1 MSRLG
6 QPDPTERESGTHLGV
21 GYNSTLLKQEVAVEV
36 TGGAM
41 LASEGGTGLSVED
54 SNVGASAL
62 DDERRRDITEFVDP
76 YLHGHYR
83 LPPRQLG
90 LLTGAVAAQRE
101 LWEDLVVLAPVQR
114 WYLPLHR
121 SESCDVWLL
130 AWQPG
135 QDTDWHD
142 HGGSS
147 GSFCVADGVLLEQLR
162 TGGGHRVRTRRLS
175 ESERIFFGPAHVHN
189 VSHSGSAQAV
199 SIHAYSPPLV
209 TMTYYELTPG
219 GLVANE
225 TVVVTSPEGPRRE
238 LRRHRSLQGVDD
250 LLADARLEIERL
262 GPEAAY
268 EAVAAGATLVD
279 IRPVE
284 QRREEGEVPDSVI
297 IGRNVLEWRLDP
309 RSDARIVELARYE
322 SRIIVLCSEG
332 YASSLA
338 AASLRHL
345 GLRHATDVDGGFSA
359 WKAAGLPTRDA

>member
-1 MSRLG
+1 LSL
-6 QPDPTERESGTHLGV
+6 
-21 GYNSTLLKQEVAVEV
+21 EV
-36 TGGAM
+36 
-41 LASEGGTGLSVED
+41 SEGERGAAGGKSSLTAPGLD
-54 SNVGASAL
+54 H
-62 DDERRRDITEFVDP
+62 ERRQAIGAFVAP
-76 YLHGHYR
+76 YLHGQFR

-90 LLTGAVAAQRE
+90 VLTGAMAANRQ
-101 LWEDLVVLAPVQR
+101 LWEELVIEDPGQR

-121 SESCDVWLL
+121 SETCDVWLL
-130 AWQPG
+130 AWLPN

-175 ESERIFFGPAHVHN
+175 ANERICFGPAHVHN
-189 VSHSGSAQAV
+189 VSHYGTAPAV

-209 TMTYYELTPG
+209 TMTYYELTPR

-225 TVVVTSPEGPRRE
+225 TVVVNSPEGPRRE
-238 LRRHRSLQGVDD
+238 LRRHRSLQSVDD
-250 LLADARLEIERL
+250 LLADARGDLERL
-262 GPEAAY
+262 SPQAAY
-268 EAVAAGATLVD
+268 RAMAAGATLVD

-284 QRREEGEVPDSVI
+284 QRRDEGEVPDSVV

-309 RSDARIVELARYE
+309 RSDARIIELARFDAQ
-322 SRIIVLCSEG
+322 IIVLCSEG

-345 GLRHATDVDGGFSA
+345 GLRRATDVDGGFRA
-359 WKAAGLPTRDA
+359 WKGAGLPTRDA

>member
-1 MSRLG
+1 
-6 QPDPTERESGTHLGV
+6 
-21 GYNSTLLKQEVAVEV
+21 
-36 TGGAM
+36 M
-41 LASEGGTGLSVED
+41 LASEGRTGLEVEE
-54 SNVGASAL
+54 GATGAAVI
-62 DDERRRDITEFVDP
+62 DDDRRRKIAEFVGP
-76 YLHGHYR
+76 YVHGQAR
-83 LPPRQLG
+83 LSPRQLG
-90 LLTGAVAAQRE
+90 LLTGAVAAKRR
-101 LWEDLVVLAPVQR
+101 LWQDLVVASAAQR
-114 WYLPLHR
+114 WYMPLHR
-121 SESCDVWLL
+121 SETCDVWLL

-175 ESERIFFGPAHVHN
+175 ASERIFFGPAHVHN

-199 SIHAYSPPLV
+199 SVHAYSPPLV

-238 LRRHRSLQGVDD
+238 LRRRRALQSVDD

-262 GPEAAY
+262 DPESAY
-268 EAVAAGATLVD
+268 RAMAAGATMVD
-279 IRPVE
+279 IRPLE
-284 QRREEGEVPDSVI
+284 QRREEGEVPGSVI

-309 RSDARIVELARYE
+309 RSDARIVELARYDAE
-322 SRIIVLCSEG
+322 IIVLCSEG

-345 GLRHATDVDGGFSA
+345 GLLRATDVDGGIRA
-359 WKAAGLPTRDA
+359 WKAAGLPTNNA

>member
-1 MSRLG
+1 MLG
-6 QPDPTERESGTHLGV
+6 SGRQARMDADEARFSGV
-21 GYNSTLLKQEVAVEV
+21 
-36 TGGAM
+36 
-41 LASEGGTGLSVED
+41 
-54 SNVGASAL
+54 
-62 DDERRRDITEFVDP
+62 DDGRRRAIAVFLEP
-76 YLHGHYR
+76 YLQGHFR

-90 LLTGAVAAQRE
+90 AVTGAVAANRQ
-101 LWEDLVVLAPVQR
+101 LWEDLVVEDPDQR

-121 SESCDVWLL
+121 SETCDVWLL
-130 AWQPG
+130 AWLPG

-175 ESERIFFGPAHVHN
+175 ASERIFFGPAHVHN
-189 VSHSGSAQAV
+189 VSHSGSSPAV
-199 SIHAYSPPLV
+199 SVHAYSPPLV

-238 LRRHRSLQGVDD
+238 LRRHRSLQSVDD
-250 LLADARLEIERL
+250 LLADARLQIERL
-262 GPEAAY
+262 DPEAAY
-268 EAVAAGATLVD
+268 RAIAAGATLVD

-284 QRREEGEVPDSVI
+284 QRREEGEVPDAVI

-309 RSDARIVELARYE
+309 RNDARILELARYDAH
-322 SRIIVLCSEG
+322 IIVLCSEG

-345 GLRHATDVDGGFSA
+345 GLRRATDVDGGFRA

>member
-1 MSRLG
+1 L
-6 QPDPTERESGTHLGV
+6 
-21 GYNSTLLKQEVAVEV
+21 AVEV
-36 TGGAM
+36 TRGAT
-41 LASEGGTGLSVED
+41 LASEGQAGAAASVVD
-54 SNVGASAL
+54 K
-62 DDERRRDITEFVDP
+62 ERRRAIAEFVDP
-76 YLHGHYR
+76 YLHGHHR

-90 LLTGAVAAQRE
+90 VLTGAMAANRL
-101 LWEDLVVLAPVQR
+101 LWEELVVQVPGQR

-121 SESCDVWLL
+121 SEACDIWLL

-175 ESERIFFGPAHVHN
+175 ASERIFFGPAHVHN
-189 VSHSGSAQAV
+189 VSHSGTAPSV

-238 LRRHRSLQGVDD
+238 LRRRRPLQGVDD
-250 LLADARLEIERL
+250 LLADARVELERL
-262 GPEAAY
+262 VPEAAY
-268 EAVAAGATLVD
+268 RAMAAGAAMVD

-284 QRREEGEVPDSVI
+284 QRREEGEIPDSVI

-309 RSDARIVELARYE
+309 RSDARIIELARYDAQ
-322 SRIIVLCSEG
+322 IIVLCSEG

-345 GLRHATDVDGGFSA
+345 GLRHATDVDGGFRA
-359 WKAAGLPTRDA
+359 WKAAGLPTRDG

>member
-1 MSRLG
+1 MS
-6 QPDPTERESGTHLGV
+6 
-21 GYNSTLLKQEVAVEV
+21 VEV
-36 TGGAM
+36 
-41 LASEGGTGLSVED
+41 SEGPVLAARGDLAAGGGESSAAASV
-54 SNVGASAL
+54 L
-62 DDERRRDITEFVDP
+62 DDERRQAIGAFVEP
-76 YLHGHYR
+76 YLHGHLR

-90 LLTGAVAAQRE
+90 VLTGAVAANRQ
-101 LWEDLVVLAPVQR
+101 LWEELVVEDPGQR

-121 SESCDVWLL
+121 SQTCDLWLL
-130 AWQPG
+130 AWQPE

-175 ESERIFFGPAHVHN
+175 ENERISFGPAHVHN
-189 VSHSGSAQAV
+189 VSHYGTAPAV

-238 LRRHRSLQGVDD
+238 LRRHRSLQSVDD
-250 LLADARLEIERL
+250 LLADARVDLERL
-262 GPEAAY
+262 DPQAAY
-268 EAVAAGATLVD
+268 RAMAAGATLVD

-284 QRREEGEVPDSVI
+284 QRREEGEVADSVI

-309 RSDARIVELARYE
+309 RSDARIVELARYD
-322 SRIIVLCSEG
+322 SQIIVLCSEG

-345 GLRHATDVDGGFSA
+345 GLRRATDVDGGFRA

>member
-1 MSRLG
+1 VGTALGSAAGERL
-6 QPDPTERESGTHLGV
+6 DTERCGS
-21 GYNSTLLKQEVAVEV
+21 AV
-36 TGGAM
+36 
-41 LASEGGTGLSVED
+41 
-54 SNVGASAL
+54 
-62 DDERRRDITEFVDP
+62 DDERRRAITEFVNP
-76 YLHGHYR
+76 YLRGHLR

-90 LLTGAVAAQRE
+90 LLTGAVAANRR
-101 LWEDLVVLAPVQR
+101 LWEDLVVEVPGER

-121 SESCDVWLL
+121 TETCDIWLL

-147 GSFCVADGVLLEQLR
+147 GSLCVADGILSEQLR

-175 ESERIFFGPAHVHN
+175 ASELIFFGPAHVHN
-189 VSHSGSAQAV
+189 VGHAGDAPAV

-209 TMTYYELTPG
+209 TMTYYDLTPG

-225 TVVVTSPEGPRRE
+225 TVAVTSPEGPRRE
-238 LRRHRSLQGVDD
+238 LRRNRALQGIDD

-262 GPEAAY
+262 GPRAAY
-268 EAVAAGATLVD
+268 KAIRAGATLVD
-279 IRPVE
+279 IRPIE
-284 QRREEGEVPDSVI
+284 QRREEGEVPGAVV

-309 RSDARIVELARYE
+309 RSDARIVELARYDSE
-322 SRIIVLCSEG
+322 IIVLCSEG

-345 GLRHATDVDGGFSA
+345 GLLRATDVDGGFRA
-359 WKAAGLPTRDA
+359 WKAAALPTCEA